1 MIVIQ
6 FLGGLGNQM
15 FEYALYY
22 SFQKKGCISKI
33 DLSQYKKEVTH
44 NGYELERIF
53 GVNGKY
59 ASALEKRKWKL
70 ISKLL
75 YLFFG
80 KPYKE
85 KPSQQYLY
93 NPKVS
98 KIRNGFLKGYW
109 QTEKYFSQIELELRK
124 KFIFPKLEGKGNI
137 DVAQKIIAN
146 KSVSLHIR
154 RGDYLFGGRDCSLSI
169 NYYQKAIDYI
179 NKHVDNPCF
188 FIFSDNIE
196 WARENIKIINANY
209 IDWNKKNESYVDMQL
224 MSMCSHNIIANSS
237 FSWWGAWLNNNKNK
251 IVIAPEKWM
260 PDINTE
266 INLLPEN
273 WIKIKNEF

>member
-1 MIVIQ
+1 MIVVQ

-22 SFQKKGCISKI
+22 GFQKKGIKSKI
-33 DLSQYKKEVTH
+33 DLSVYRKELTH

-53 GVNGKY
+53 GVNAKY
-59 ASALEKRKWKL
+59 ASELERKLWWLYGKL
-70 ISKLL
+70 S
-75 YLFFG
+75 YVFF
-80 KPYKE
+80 KQPYKE
-85 KPSQQYLY
+85 KVFQQYLY

-98 KIRNGFLKGYW
+98 NIKNGFLKGYW
-109 QTEKYFSQIELELRK
+109 QTEKYFFEIENELRK
-124 KFIFPKLEGKGNI
+124 KFVFPKLTSVQNI
-137 DVAQKIIAN
+137 EVAQKICN
-146 KSVSLHIR
+146 SNSVSLHIR
-154 RGDYLFGGRDCSLSI
+154 RGDYLSGGRNCCLPL
-169 NYYQKAIDYI
+169 NYFQQAIEVI
-179 NKHVDNPCF
+179 NKQIENPCY

-196 WARENIKIINANY
+196 WAKENIKNINATY
-209 IDWNKKNESYVDMQL
+209 VDWNKENESYIDMQL

-260 PDINTE
+260 PDTNTE
-266 INLLPEN
+266 IDLLPET